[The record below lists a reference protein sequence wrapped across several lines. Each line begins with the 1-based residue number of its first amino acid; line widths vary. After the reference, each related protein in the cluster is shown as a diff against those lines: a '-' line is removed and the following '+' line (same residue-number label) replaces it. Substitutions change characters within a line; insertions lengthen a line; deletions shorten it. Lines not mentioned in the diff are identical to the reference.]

1 MLDNYLIKF
10 LKPLLNILATFLY
23 KMKVGPNT
31 VTLFG
36 LFLSFI
42 SFFLIMNF
50 NYKLALF
57 FFILGRLMDGIDG
70 TLANK
75 TTKSD
80 FGGFLDIVCDFI
92 AYSII
97 PLGFI
102 LSIESNSF
110 FGAILLSTFF
120 GTGSTFLAIA
130 IFEKN
135 KEITEQYNKSF
146 YHVGGLIGGF
156 ITIVFLTLML
166 IFPNNFNFIAII
178 FSILCILGTIERI
191 YYGYN
196 ILR

>member
-10 LKPLLNILATFLY
+10 LQPLLNIFATFFY

-36 LFLSFI
+36 LFLSII

-50 NYKLALF
+50 SYKLALF
-57 FFILGRLMDGIDG
+57 FFIAGRLMDGIDG

-75 TTKSD
+75 TNKSD

-92 AYSII
+92 TYSII

-102 LSIESNSF
+102 LSVETNTF

-135 KEITEQYNKSF
+135 RETTDKYNKSF
-146 YHVGGLIGGF
+146 YHVGGLMGGF
-156 ITIVFLTLML
+156 ITIFFLSLML
-166 IFPNNFNFIAII
+166 IFPNKFNFIAII
-178 FSILCILGTIERI
+178 FSILCIIGTVERI
-191 YYGYN
+191 YYSYN

>member
-1 MLDNYLIKF
+1 MRCFAASDAALQHH
-10 LKPLLNILATFLY
+10 LLPRCSDRRA
-23 KMKVGPNT
+23 
-31 VTLFG
+31 
-36 LFLSFI
+36 
-42 SFFLIMNF
+42 
-50 NYKLALF
+50 
-57 FFILGRLMDGIDG
+57 
-70 TLANK
+70 TLAASSGRTSANNAAAA
-75 TTKSD
+75 
-80 FGGFLDIVCDFI
+80 G
-92 AYSII
+92 A
-97 PLGFI
+97 
-102 LSIESNSF
+102 

-166 IFPNNFNFIAII
+166 IFPNNFNFIAIM

>member
-1 MLDNYLIKF
+1 MLDNYFIKF
-10 LKPLLNILATFLY
+10 LKPLLNIIATFLY

-50 NYKLALF
+50 NYKFALI
-57 FFILGRLMDGIDG
+57 FFIAGRLMDGIDG
-70 TLANK
+70 ALANK
-75 TTKSD
+75 TAKSD

-92 AYSII
+92 TYSII

-110 FGAILLSTFF
+110 FGSILLSTFF

-135 KEITEQYNKSF
+135 SEITKQYNKSF

-156 ITIVFLTLML
+156 ITVVFLSLML